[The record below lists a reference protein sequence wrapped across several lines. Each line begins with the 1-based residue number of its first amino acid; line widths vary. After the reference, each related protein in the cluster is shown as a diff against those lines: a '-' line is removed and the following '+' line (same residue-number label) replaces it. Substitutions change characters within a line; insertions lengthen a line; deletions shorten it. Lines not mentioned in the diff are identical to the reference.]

1 MAQQLTCYVY
11 KTKIMNAELKKRQ
24 TDSVSLKND
33 RSPKTDILPK
43 GRHTPMK
50 NQSTKHT
57 YGHIMLI
64 DDNDLD
70 NFINEKLMELNHFS
84 KKVYVNTSAISALE
98 FFNNLVAMQ
107 DKWAELVPEIVFIDI
122 NMPMMDGFQ
131 FIELFKKTFGGM
143 DPQPR
148 LVMLT
153 SSLYAEDKMRAESLS
168 KNILFLNKPLTKEIL
183 GNI

>member
-1 MAQQLTCYVY
+1 MS
-11 KTKIMNAELKKRQ
+11 AELKKRK
-24 TDSVSLKND
+24 TVTVSLKNN
-33 RSPKTDILPK
+33 RSPKTDIITK
-43 GRHTPMK
+43 GHHTPMK
-50 NQSTKHT
+50 NQSNNHA

-70 NFINEKLMELNHFS
+70 NFINEKLMELTHFS
-84 KKVYVNTSAISALE
+84 KKVYVNTSAISAIE

-122 NMPMMDGFQ
+122 NMPILDGFQ

-143 DPQPR
+143 EPQPR

-153 SSLYAEDKMRAESLS
+153 SSLYVEDKLRAEALS

-183 GNI
+183 ADL